1 MKIYQAN
8 AIVKNKNIVKKMVN
22 KAILLLLF
30 EQGAQSMSPSLENA
44 GEQLP
49 HKGPS

>member
-1 MKIYQAN
+1 MI
-8 AIVKNKNIVKKMVN
+8 KKMTN

-30 EQGAQSMSPSLENA
+30 EQGAQSMSPSLENE

-49 HKGPS
+49 HKGPSLPIEQLL